1 MSLVDLKGD
10 IIWKVLSVGLFPA
23 LLWVNSISNDMAV
36 VNSRLSIA
44 EDSIKSMGDDIKEV
58 SKTTTAN
65 AVKLEAIQSS
75 LDRLHQSITETR
87 ADLRAI
93 NTRLLGARNNE

>member
-58 SKTTTAN
+58 
-65 AVKLEAIQSS
+65 
-75 LDRLHQSITETR
+75 
-87 ADLRAI
+87 
-93 NTRLLGARNNE
+93 